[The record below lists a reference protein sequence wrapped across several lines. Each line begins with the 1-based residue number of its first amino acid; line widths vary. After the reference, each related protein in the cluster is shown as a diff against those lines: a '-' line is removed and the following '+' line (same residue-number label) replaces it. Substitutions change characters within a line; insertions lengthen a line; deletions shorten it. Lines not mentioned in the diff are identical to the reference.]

1 MGNMQTI
8 MEININKATSGNILS
23 KTLKTIANDIRVP
36 LTDSINSGILNG
48 IFPDEL
54 KLAGK
59 TPLYEK
65 SDPEDKKITH

>member
-8 MEININKATSGNILS
+8 MEININKATSG
-23 KTLKTIANDIRVP
+23 NDIRVP